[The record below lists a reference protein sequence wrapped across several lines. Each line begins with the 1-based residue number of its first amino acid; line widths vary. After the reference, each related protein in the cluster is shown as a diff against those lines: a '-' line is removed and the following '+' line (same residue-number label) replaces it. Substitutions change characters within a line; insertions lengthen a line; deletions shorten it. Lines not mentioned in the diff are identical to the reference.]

1 MTVILSYEINK
12 QPIRILKSCPVS
24 DLLRKQPYLRQLN
37 VQIPSSDCI
46 LIQKSE
52 TDDKIL
58 TEEDLKQSIGHYLSV
73 NNKEI
78 HFQIAILIQII
89 QYDNNRLILQPISN
103 RNIIIEQLLQS
114 IPNQDDIHQYLA
126 SSKSHMILSNNE
138 QLLNLDETKFYLV
151 KDNEICSIIIGRS
164 TDNEN
169 EEEMIQQRYT
179 IFATIDDLYKQNED
193 MMNGQYLLYDD
204 AIIPSRDTS
213 LICFQQIKSPIRFKL
228 NKKNLQASVKITIDD
243 VQLKSISIADVKC
256 LVIHEE
262 RSTRIPANKTT
273 LVSTIVEEAFEKL
286 FIPKEH
292 MKMYAVPVLD
302 DQENMEEVDSSVS
315 IEDIL
320 TNFSV
325 QSTIISIKL
334 VKK

>member
-1 MTVILSYEINK
+1 
-12 QPIRILKSCPVS
+12 
-24 DLLRKQPYLRQLN
+24 
-37 VQIPSSDCI
+37 
-46 LIQKSE
+46 
-52 TDDKIL
+52 
-58 TEEDLKQSIGHYLSV
+58 
-73 NNKEI
+73 
-78 HFQIAILIQII
+78 
-89 QYDNNRLILQPISN
+89 
-103 RNIIIEQLLQS
+103 
-114 IPNQDDIHQYLA
+114 
-126 SSKSHMILSNNE
+126 MILSNNE

-213 LICFQQIKSPIRFKL
+213 LICFQQIKSPLRFKL

-243 VQLKSISIADVKC
+243 VQLKLISIADVKC

-292 MKMYAVPVLD
+292 MKMYAVHVLD
-302 DQENMEEVDSSVS
+302 DQENIEEVDSSVS